1 MSPAPDGTVT
11 WRELLAEAVARLGS
25 AGSDSAEVDAR
36 WIVADCLGVGR
47 AELGASLG
55 EQATERSVARFD
67 ELVARR
73 AQGEPLQYVLGSWG
87 FRSLDLMVDRRV
99 LIPRPETE
107 SVVDVALAELDR
119 LGGAE
124 RATTVV
130 DLGTGSGAIGLS
142 IATER
147 VRSEVWLT
155 DVSEE
160 ALDVARANLVGIGR
174 GAARVRVAAGDWFE
188 ALPGTLEG
196 RIDVV
201 VSNPPY
207 VPVDVDLPSEG
218 ARWEPTSALY
228 AGVDGT
234 SALRRLVAL
243 APGWLQAE
251 GALVCELSPEQ
262 ADAVRELATE
272 HFAQV
277 EVVEDL
283 TGRPR
288 TIVARQPRSAATTRA
303 GRGGAE

>member
-1 MSPAPDGTVT
+1 VSPAPDGTVT
-11 WRELLAEAVARLGS
+11 WRELLAEAVARLGA

-36 WIVADCLGVGR
+36 WVVADCLGVGR

-73 AQGEPLQYVLGSWG
+73 AEGEPLQYVLGSWG

-107 SVVDVALAELDR
+107 SVVDVALTELDR

-124 RATTVV
+124 RPTTVV

-155 DVSEE
+155 DVSEP
-160 ALDVARANLVGIGR
+160 ALEVARANLVGIGR
-174 GAARVRVAAGDWFE
+174 GAARVRVATGDWFG
-188 ALPGTLEG
+188 ALPDSLRG
-196 RIDVV
+196 RLDLV

-207 VPVDVDLPSEG
+207 VPVDVELPSEV

-228 AGVDGT
+228 AGADGT
-234 SALRRLVAL
+234 SALRRLIAL
-243 APGWLQAE
+243 APTWLQAQ

-262 ADAVRELATE
+262 AEVVRELATE
-272 HFAQV
+272 HFEQA
-277 EVVEDL
+277 EVVDDL
-283 TGRPR
+283 TGRAR
-288 TIVARQPRSAATTRA
+288 TVVARRPRVARTTDA
-303 GRGGAE
+303 GDGGAE